1 MFSRLIVSL
10 LSLLSL
16 LPLGV
21 LYGLALC
28 LFILL
33 YYITGYRR
41 AVVDENLRNSFPE
54 KAEAELKAIA
64 KKYYRYLADMVVE
77 TLKTLTIT
85 KQEILKRV
93 EGVNT
98 ELVKDALNSGR
109 SVIGILGHYGNWE
122 MCAQGF
128 SLLFEKRRII
138 VYKPINNPYV
148 DKMMYRARARFG
160 ATLVSMKN
168 IARQLI
174 TYRDEP
180 TITVLVGD
188 QTPALNELH
197 YFTNFLNQPTG
208 VYLGAEKLAKITNSL
223 VVFCDIRLVR
233 RGYYTCTFV
242 PLFDKPTATAPY
254 EITKA
259 HVAYLEKVIC
269 QQPEY
274 WLWSHRRWK
283 HKPKDR
289 RDTGISYLQPQI
301 K

>member
-1 MFSRLIVSL
+1 MFYRLIVGL

-54 KAEAELKAIA
+54 KAEAELKGIA

-77 TLKTLTIT
+77 TLKTLTIP
-85 KQEILKRV
+85 KHEIIKRV

-138 VYKPINNPYV
+138 VYKPIHNPYV
-148 DKMMYRARARFG
+148 DQIMFKLRSRFG

-168 IARQLI
+168 IGRQLI
-174 TYRDEP
+174 AYRDEP

-188 QTPALNELH
+188 QTPAFNELN

-208 VYLGAEKLAKITNSL
+208 VYLGAEKLAKMTNSL
-223 VVFCDIRLVR
+223 VVFCDIRLKK

-242 PLFDKPTATAPY
+242 PLFDEPTATAPY

-283 HKPKDR
+283 HKPEDVRKA
-289 RDTGISYLQPQI
+289 GLSNSAPPNI
-301 K
+301 